1 MIGCQRVK
9 LEVSAGS
16 SNEWPGEGKMAWTRD
31 FLWQKIKVPGFC
43 THRGWQ
49 NRSKYRGQGH
59 RQQVQR
65 DAKNPNYPN
74 KLGFCKFDQNLNHP
88 SGGVGEAGLNIY
100 VGLTHWAHPLFTAIR
115 QSGSRIYK
123 ISKEL
128 TNPYFFRRNGS
139 SMPRML

>member
-1 MIGCQRVK
+1 MSGFG
-9 LEVSAGS
+9 LL
-16 SNEWPGEGKMAWTRD
+16 GEGKMAWTGD

-88 SGGVGEAGLNIY
+88 SGGVGEAGVNIY
-100 VGLTHWAHPLFTAIR
+100 VGLTHWAAQCLH
-115 QSGSRIYK
+115 QSS
-123 ISKEL
+123 
-128 TNPYFFRRNGS
+128 TNYGHVSALPH
-139 SMPRML
+139 